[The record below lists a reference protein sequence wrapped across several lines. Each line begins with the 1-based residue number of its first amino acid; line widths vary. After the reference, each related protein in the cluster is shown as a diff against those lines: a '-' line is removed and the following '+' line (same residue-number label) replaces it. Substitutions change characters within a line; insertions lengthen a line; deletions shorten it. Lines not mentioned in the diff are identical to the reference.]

1 MVTHYRDE
9 AEGTMVEEGATGGRF
24 ERVTLR
30 PHATIASG
38 DAGKARALHAEAHRL
53 CFIANS
59 VNFPV
64 DVEPV
69 IEAAG

>member
-1 MVTHYRDE
+1 MRTD
-9 AEGTMVEEGATGGRF
+9 ADASGRF

-30 PHATIASG
+30 PRVTIASG
-38 DAGKARALHAEAHRL
+38 DAEKARALHEDAHHL

-64 DVEPV
+64 EVEPV
-69 IEAAG
+69 IEAAA